1 MRRFLRMGAA
11 VATLCCG
18 GGASGQTDPVPIDP
32 ASWVTPDDYP
42 IEALNANEG
51 GTLVMTMQV
60 DARGAVT
67 GCTIAQSS
75 GSAALDATGC
85 RLMRERGRF
94 TPATDAKG
102 QPIASSAQRRIKW
115 NAPNSS
121 RGSLDPFAMVVR
133 LTLGKDGTILDC
145 STTSSAP
152 NGDSVQACL
161 KKNGRYAGF
170 VELNLSR
177 FGPGILTLANMLE
190 VEGTSFTP
198 GPTVRAAMEIPPY
211 FSQVDRV
218 TVDANGKV
226 ASCERRSSSGE
237 GVEACSFP
245 VTYEPKP
252 DQPVRRAT
260 MTYNMAFQPA
270 R

>member
-1 MRRFLRMGAA
+1 
-11 VATLCCG
+11 
-18 GGASGQTDPVPIDP
+18 
-32 ASWVTPDDYP
+32 
-42 IEALNANEG
+42 
-51 GTLVMTMQV
+51 MTMQV

-67 GCTIAQSS
+67 GCAITQSS

-115 NAPNSS
+115 NAPNSG
-121 RGSLDPFAMVVR
+121 RVSLNPFAMVVR

-152 NGDSVQACL
+152 NGNSVQACM
-161 KKNGRYAGF
+161 KKDGQYAGF
-170 VELNLSR
+170 VHMNLPS
-177 FGPGILTLANMLE
+177 FGPGILTLANMFE

-198 GPTVRAAMEIPPY
+198 SPAVRAAMEIPPY
-211 FSQVDRV
+211 FSQIDRL
-218 TVDANGKV
+218 TVDASGKV
-226 ASCERRSSSGE
+226 ASCERRSSSGG

-252 DQPVRRAT
+252 DQSVRRAT
-260 MTYNMAFQPA
+260 MTYNMVFQPA
-270 R
+270 K